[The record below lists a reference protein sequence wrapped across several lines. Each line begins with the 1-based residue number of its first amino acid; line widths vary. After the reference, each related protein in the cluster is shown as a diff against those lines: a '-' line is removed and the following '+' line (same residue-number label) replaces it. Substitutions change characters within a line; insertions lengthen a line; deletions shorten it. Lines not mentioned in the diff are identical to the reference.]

1 MSRRGNRAPPPS
13 CEALEATAFPSRVRL
28 RNPLR
33 SVSFD
38 IAAARYARA
47 VFAIAVDEGSIPSWS
62 SAVETLGALT
72 SEKRFVYALSRVED
86 GKLQSIV
93 REVHPGVTQPQLN
106 LFRLLH
112 RKRRLALGPA
122 IASRFTTLAEEHDG
136 VVRADIRTAVELD
149 AVARASVVE
158 RLSTSLRKRVLPQFT
173 VDETLLGGL
182 TIQVGDRKFDGS
194 VRAQLRELRH
204 TLSAQR

>member
-1 MSRRGNRAPPPS
+1 MSRRGDRAAPS
-13 CEALEATAFPSRVRL
+13 SEILEVIAFPSWFHPRT
-28 RNPLR
+28 PLR
-33 SVSFD
+33 SVSSD

-62 SAVETLGALT
+62 SAVEALGALT

-93 REVHPGVTQPQLN
+93 RAVHPAVTQPQLN

-122 IASRFTTLAEEHDG
+122 IASRFTTLAEEHHG

-149 AVARASVVE
+149 AVAKANVVE
-158 RLSTSLRKRVLPQFT
+158 RLSASLGKRVLPQFT
-173 VDETLLGGL
+173 VDETLVGGL

-194 VRAQLRELRH
+194 VKARLRELRH
-204 TLSAQR
+204 TLSTQR